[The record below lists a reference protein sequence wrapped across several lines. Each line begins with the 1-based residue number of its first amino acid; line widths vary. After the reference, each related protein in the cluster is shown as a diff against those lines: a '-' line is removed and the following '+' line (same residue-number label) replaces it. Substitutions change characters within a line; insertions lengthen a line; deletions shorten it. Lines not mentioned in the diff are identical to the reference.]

1 MNVSA
6 QSILVNGE
14 PKGNIYPTRG
24 ITQGDPLSSCPFL
37 FCFEGLNKLLQQA
50 ARNSSIRGYSLCKN
64 GPRITHLFF
73 ADDSLLF
80 CQARMEELQV
90 IQNILSV
97 YEKASGQQ
105 VNQGKTTL
113 FFSKAVVEETKREV
127 PTFLGVQD

>member
-1 MNVSA
+1 
-6 QSILVNGE
+6 
-14 PKGNIYPTRG
+14 
-24 ITQGDPLSSCPFL
+24 
-37 FCFEGLNKLLQQA
+37 
-50 ARNSSIRGYSLCKN
+50 
-64 GPRITHLFF
+64 
-73 ADDSLLF
+73 
-80 CQARMEELQV
+80 MEELQV